1 MLSQTA
7 GEGENMARQ
16 TKGRHITKRTVDS
29 LPADPQRPVLVWDD
43 EVKGFGL
50 AVSRGGVKSFFL
62 NYRGAGGRERRFT
75 IGRYGE
81 WTVDRARKEAAQLKA
96 AVGRGEDPLAQRRAR
111 REKTEQA
118 PTVADLAA
126 RVLAEHYAKKS
137 ASSRRNAEMLFR
149 LYLVPPL
156 GSHPVESVT
165 WQDLDALHRRLGAGR
180 PFMAN
185 RLLSLASKAWALAA
199 RWGWFPQDRSNPAAR
214 HDRFA
219 EPHRGRDLTRE
230 ELGRIGT
237 VLEQDEDTTAVAAFK
252 VCLYTGA
259 RPGEVRCARWEDLDL
274 AARTWQL
281 KAAKTGPR
289 VVILGAAAVEV
300 LAGLAKHGPWV
311 FARPGASAKHLPS
324 LRPLWERVTARAEL
338 PADVR
343 LYDASRHA
351 FGTAAA
357 ELDVDRE
364 VRKLLM
370 GHAPG
375 TDAHDRYTHR
385 SRSLVAAAD
394 LVSGWL
400 RAALDRE
407 PEPAGG
413 VLPFARG

>member
-1 MLSQTA
+1 MTA
-7 GEGENMARQ
+7 R
-16 TKGRHITKRTVDS
+16 KLTKRTADS
-29 LPADPQRPVLVWDD
+29 LKADPDRPTVVWDAD
-43 EVKGFGL
+43 VKGFGI
-50 AVSRGGVKSFFL
+50 AVSRGGVRSFVL
-62 NYRGAGGRERRFT
+62 NYRGEGGRERRYT
-75 IGRYGE
+75 IGRFGD
-81 WTVDRARKEAAQLKA
+81 WTVDTAREEARQLKA
-96 AVGRGEDPLAQRRAR
+96 AIGRGEDPLAERRAR
-111 REKTEQA
+111 RKRTDDA

-137 ASSRRNAEMLFR
+137 ASSRRNAEVLFR
-149 LYLVPPL
+149 LHLLPAL
-156 GSHPVESVT
+156 GSRPVEEVT
-165 WQDLDALHRRLGAGR
+165 WQDLDAIHRGLASR

-185 RLLSLASKAWALAA
+185 RLLSLASKSWALAQ
-199 RWGWFPQDRSNPAAR
+199 RWQWFPQDRANPATR

-219 EPHRGRDLTRE
+219 EPHRGRVLTRE
-230 ELGRIGT
+230 ELGRIGAALAGEGDA
-237 VLEQDEDTTAVAAFK
+237 VAVAAFK
-252 VCLYTGA
+252 FCLFTGA
-259 RPGEVRCARWEDLDL
+259 RPGEVMTARWADLDTT
-274 AARTWQL
+274 ARTWQL

-300 LAGLAKHGPWV
+300 LAGLRKCGPWV
-311 FARPGASAKHLPS
+311 FVRPGASGRHLPS
-324 LRPLWERVTARAEL
+324 LRPLWEAVAALAEL
-338 PADVR
+338 PAGVR

-385 SRSLVAAAD
+385 SRSLVTAAD

-407 PEPAGG
+407 PEPFAKI
-413 VLPFARG
+413 LPMRA